1 MKRKFIS
8 AILFGALIVAP
19 ACTLV
24 SCSDYDDDIS
34 SLNTQTTNLA
44 EQLKQQSD
52 ALNAAK
58 QELAAQASAALE
70 AAQKAQTAADAA
82 TTPEE
87 AKKIAEEAAQKLAEA
102 AAAQA
107 KAEAIDE
114 AKKYADDLV
123 SKLSGGM
130 SQEEINALIKSQLTD
145 VYARISSIEDA
156 KYLTLNDLSDELK
169 KYVTSDNLSETLKGY
184 ATSASLTQA
193 IEALKTQYLA
203 VETYNNFI
211 NGDFKTLKKT
221 VETNKSKWDQTST
234 DVQKLLNGFDAAKL
248 NETLKTITSSWTEL
262 DANVSALK
270 KAVDE
275 GTFNAAQQ
283 TTINQLIEAKTAI
296 VRTSVT
302 ELKAELLTLFNE
314 ELRGLVFS
322 ADLYVGG
329 IEAVEYPYL
338 LNVVKAENAT
348 AYNGDLTIDGQSV
361 KVAIDKNDANGV
373 AWNYVDDK
381 DKAPYEG
388 NPVVAVNYH
397 MNPSSA
403 KVNPDALSFISRD
416 VQVINRAT
424 SDAGI
429 VYDKS
434 LFSASVDGILT
445 VGVKANGSKLS
456 ATGTGKDY
464 TNGKDGASIF
474 ALKATVKSG
483 EKDTTIVSDYA
494 MLYAS
499 KLTAEAIAY
508 KDPTEAKKCTGT
520 KKLNDELW
528 DTPQA
533 ALTNKPTVSIEY
545 TSYANGLDIK
555 GLLVTHHKH
564 ESETTSAVDHGALTE
579 EELAKYGLH
588 YEFALVNYQIG
599 DNVTSDSKYASID
612 KTTGVLTTRVVN
624 SKGESIV
631 PADDKAAA
639 AAVGRH
645 PLIIVRLVGNKGEVI
660 QTGFIKVEI
669 TREIKDETTSVFD
682 KGTSSFNCDGA
693 SAEVTWSE
701 VSSEVLSKIGMSNS
715 EFNDL
720 YILAKRSGTN
730 EAKQYVPENGKYVE
744 AKAPDGYYGTVT
756 ETTEAAGTMTN
767 KLTWALSN
775 DDQQAVYD
783 ETGHTVTIYVR
794 YERKSNATAFSSVY
808 LPIKV
813 TVTKAAAG
821 ALDDGS
827 KIEKWWYAQDG
838 NGAGKASVRINVTE
852 PQSGKTITSVDN
864 YAFGRDLAALFTNSK
879 VVISGRNDVTATK
892 FYLSSSNNSVKFGNF
907 QMSVNST
914 TVPAHDG
921 KQVADNEA
929 NELANILM
937 YNTGAYNNTTL
948 YANGTS
954 VATLAGSKLAFDM
967 SQEKTQQLINSDNR
981 TYANVSVA
989 ASNKCGQAVPITNRE
1004 FRVYFLRPL
1013 NVAAATGAEFQDAQG
1028 GNASYADVADLLTF
1042 SDWRGVGF
1050 TGNNGWL
1057 YGYYEVKSVTLD
1069 SKNIET
1075 DLNGGFKNIDE
1086 IPGLS
1091 IKQVSNSD
1099 INITTP
1105 TVDNS
1110 ANILTKVKSC
1120 LGKIEVRNSNN
1131 TTRDYRVKL
1140 PFTITYAWGQI
1151 SVTVEATVKATL
1163 GQGSARK

>member
-19 ACTLV
+19 ACTFV
-24 SCSDYDDDIS
+24 SCSDYDEDIS

-145 VYARISSIEDA
+145 VYARISAIEDA
-156 KYLTLNDLSDELK
+156 KYLTLNDLSDELE
-169 KYVTSDNLSETLKGY
+169 KYVTSDNLNETLKGY

-211 NGDFKTLKKT
+211 TGDFKTLKET

-338 LNVVKAENAT
+338 LNVVKDAKAT
-348 AYNGDLTIDGQSV
+348 AYNGNLTIDGQSV

-373 AWNYVDDK
+373 AWNYVNGK
-381 DKAPYEG
+381 TSYEG
-388 NPVVAVNYH
+388 DPVVAVNYH

-416 VQVINRAT
+416 VQVINRAA
-424 SDAGI
+424 SNAGI
-429 VYDKS
+429 AYDKS

-445 VGVKANGSKLS
+445 VGVKATGSKLS
-456 ATGTGKDY
+456 ATGTGKNY
-464 TNGKDGASIF
+464 TDGKDGASIF

-508 KDPTEAKKCTGT
+508 KDPTDAKKCTGT

-528 DTPQA
+528 DTPTA

-645 PLIIVRLVGNKGEVI
+645 PLIIVRLVNASGAVI

-669 TREIKDETTSVFD
+669 ARDIKDETTSVFD

-730 EAKQYVPENGKYVE
+730 EAKQYVLKNGKYVE
-744 AKAPDGYYGTVT
+744 ATAPNGYYGTVT

-783 ETGHTVTIYVR
+783 LNGHTVTIFVR

-821 ALDDGS
+821 ALDDNS
-827 KIEKWWYAQDG
+827 KVEKYWYAQDG

-852 PQSGKTITSVDN
+852 PQSGKTITAVDN
-864 YAFGRDLAALFTNSK
+864 YSFDRDLAALFKNSK
-879 VVISGRNDVTATK
+879 VIITGRNDVTDTK
-892 FYLSSSNNSVKFGNF
+892 FYLSSSNNDVKFGNI
-907 QMSVNST
+907 QMSVSNT
-914 TVPAHDG
+914 TVPNHNG
-921 KQVADNEA
+921 KPVADNDA

-937 YNTGAYNNTTL
+937 YNTGAYNNTAL
-948 YANGTS
+948 YANGTN
-954 VATLAGSKLAFDM
+954 VATLTGDKLAFDM

-1028 GNASYADVADLLTF
+1028 GNASYADVAGLLTF
-1042 SDWRGVGF
+1042 SDWRGVEF
-1050 TGNNGWL
+1050 TGNDGWL

-1069 SKNIET
+1069 SKNIQTNLTGKFESIE
-1075 DLNGGFKNIDE
+1075 NIT
-1086 IPGLS
+1086 GLS
-1091 IKQVSNSD
+1091 IKQISNSD
-1099 INITTP
+1099 ISITTP

-1110 ANILTKVKSC
+1110 SNILNKVKSC
-1120 LGKIEVRNSNN
+1120 LGRIEVRNSNN
-1131 TTRDYRVKL
+1131 TTRDYQVRL

>member
-123 SKLSGGM
+123 SKISGGM

-145 VYARISSIEDA
+145 VYARISAIEDA

-211 NGDFKTLKKT
+211 NGDFKTLKET

-283 TTINQLIEAKTAI
+283 AAINQLIEAKTAI

-348 AYNGDLTIDGQSV
+348 AYNGNLTIDGQSV

-373 AWNYVDDK
+373 AWNYVDGK
-381 DKAPYEG
+381 TSYEG
-388 NPVVAVNYH
+388 DPVVAVNYH

-429 VYDKS
+429 AYDKS

-445 VGVKANGSKLS
+445 VGVKATGSKLS

-508 KDPTEAKKCTGT
+508 KDPTEAKKCTGA

-528 DTPQA
+528 DTPQT

-564 ESETTSAVDHGALTE
+564 ESEITSAVDHGALTE

-645 PLIIVRLVGNKGEVI
+645 PLIIVRLVNAKGAVI

-669 TREIKDETTSVFD
+669 ARDIKDETTSVFD
-682 KGTSSFNCDGA
+682 KGTSSFNCNGA

-715 EFNDL
+715 EFNGL

-730 EAKQYVPENGKYVE
+730 EAKQYVLKNGKYVE
-744 AKAPDGYYGTVT
+744 ATAPDGYYGTVT

-783 ETGHTVTIYVR
+783 KDGHTVTIYVR

-852 PQSGKTITSVDN
+852 PQSGKTITAVDN

-879 VVISGRNDVTATK
+879 VVITGRDDVTATK
-892 FYLSSSNNSVKFGNF
+892 FYLSSSNNSIKFGNL
-907 QMSVNST
+907 QMSVNNT
-914 TVPAHDG
+914 TVPNHDG
-921 KQVADNEA
+921 EQVADNDA

-937 YNTGAYNNTTL
+937 YNTGAYNNTSL

-989 ASNKCGQAVPITNRE
+989 ASNKCNQAVPITNRE

-1069 SKNIET
+1069 SKNIT
-1075 DLNGGFKNIDE
+1075 ANLNGKFESIE
-1086 IPGLS
+1086 TFPGLS

-1099 INITTP
+1099 ISITTP
-1105 TVDNS
+1105 TVENS
-1110 ANILTKVKSC
+1110 TNILTKVKSC

-1131 TTRDYRVKL
+1131 TTRDYQVRL

>member
-34 SLNTQTTNLA
+34 GLNTQTTNLA

-58 QELAAQASAALE
+58 QELAAQASSALE
-70 AAQKAQTAADAA
+70 AAQKAQAAADAA

-145 VYARISSIEDA
+145 VYARISAIEDA

-169 KYVTSDNLSETLKGY
+169 KYVTSDNLNETLKGY

-211 NGDFKTLKKT
+211 NGDFKNLKET

-283 TTINQLIEAKTAI
+283 ITINQLIEAKTAT

-338 LNVVKAENAT
+338 LNVVKDAMAT
-348 AYNGDLTIDGQSV
+348 AFNDNLTIDGQSV

-373 AWNYVDDK
+373 AWNYTDSK
-381 DKAPYEG
+381 YSYEG
-388 NPVVAVNYH
+388 DPVVAVNYH

-424 SDAGI
+424 SNAGI
-429 VYDKS
+429 AYDKS

-445 VGVKANGSKLS
+445 VGVKATGSKLS

-508 KDPTEAKKCTGT
+508 KEPTDAKKCTGT

-528 DTPQA
+528 DTPTA

-669 TREIKDETTSVFD
+669 ARDIKDETTSVFD
-682 KGTSSFNCDGA
+682 KGSISFNCDGA

-720 YILAKRSGTN
+720 YILAKRNSTTN
-730 EAKQYVPENGKYVE
+730 EAKQYVLKSGKYVE
-744 AKAPDGYYGTVT
+744 ATAPNGYYGTVT

-767 KLTWALSN
+767 KLTWAFSN

-821 ALDDGS
+821 ALDDNS

-852 PQSGKTITSVDN
+852 PQSGKTITTVDN
-864 YAFGRDLAALFTNSK
+864 YEFGRDLAALFTNGK

-892 FYLSSSNNSVKFGNF
+892 FYLSSSNSSVKFGNI
-907 QMSVNST
+907 QMSVSST

-921 KQVADNEA
+921 TQVADNEA
-929 NELANILM
+929 NELAKILM
-937 YNTGAYNNTTL
+937 YDTGAYNNTSL
-948 YANGTS
+948 KANGTS
-954 VATLAGSKLAFDM
+954 VATLTNGKLAFDM
-967 SQEKTQQLINSDNR
+967 SQEKTRQLINSDNR

-989 ASNKCGQAVPITNRE
+989 ASNKCDQAVPITNRE

-1099 INITTP
+1099 INISTP
-1105 TVDNS
+1105 TVENS

-1131 TTRDYRVKL
+1131 TTRDYQVRL